1 MDCQGRGLNRAALDG
16 ELTGLVIGRSYG
28 RLQIIKNQTLGKVKR
43 AAADGCVC
51 TALPSLRHVPRPFF
65 DIENA
70 VVVVHGRILLNGPRP
85 RFSQS

>member
-1 MDCQGRGLNRAALDG
+1 M
-16 ELTGLVIGRSYG
+16 
-28 RLQIIKNQTLGKVKR
+28 QIVENQTFGKVER

-70 VVVVHGRILLNGPRP
+70 VVVVHGRILLNGSRS